1 MKLWSHAWL
10 LKPSGSWTGQTR
22 IQKTEIRDKRWSS
35 TVIWVCMGEVRHV
48 NHVYQIKIR
57 CQAVPESHQVQC
69 SYHLCTLHA
78 VAIMVVDTE
87 NLKTRGTRTES
98 RWSNMTFETW
108 KSCNDDKKGLTKT
121 LLKGNETGVRQPGPK
136 PRRMHVV
143 ERGGQE
149 ACFGLHS
156 LYRQVPNVL

>member
-78 VAIMVVDTE
+78 VAIMVVDRE
-87 NLKTRGTRTES
+87 NLKTGVLEQS
-98 RWSNMTFETW
+98 QGGQTW
-108 KSCNDDKKGLTKT
+108 LLKLEKSCNDDKKGLTKT

-143 ERGGQE
+143 ERGTGSVFRF
-149 ACFGLHS
+149 A
-156 LYRQVPNVL
+156 